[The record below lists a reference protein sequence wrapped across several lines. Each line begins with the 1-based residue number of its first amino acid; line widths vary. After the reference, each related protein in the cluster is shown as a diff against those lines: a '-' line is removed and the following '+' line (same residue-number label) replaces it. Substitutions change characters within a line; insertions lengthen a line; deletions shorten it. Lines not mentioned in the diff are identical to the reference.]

1 MDYNYIFRR
10 QHPDYR
16 RNRAVWERSCAAYSG
31 GANYIQQALIQ
42 HVSEIDLEY
51 QERLKRA
58 YYFNYPRKIAR
69 IITQYIMSVD
79 PVRCHA
85 DVQLLEDF
93 SSTGLRTNEIMRQ
106 FSTLL
111 NVYGS
116 AWMLVEMPAFEGTV
130 DSERQ
135 QLENLHPYAVAL
147 SPLAVVDWSQNAN
160 GALEWVLIEE
170 NHFDNSG
177 IFTEP
182 RTARRRRLWTRDSW
196 QLFEEAAGEV
206 KLIASGR
213 HDLGCVPAIHASEA
227 DGYGMNCGHWF
238 EDVVRISDAILNN
251 ESEAQ
256 MNIIKQMFGLL
267 VISENFARGNRPA
280 RRDSSSSESKFSH
293 TLARS
298 AAIWE
303 SSEESGISRYIAPNG
318 AETATIRTENKH
330 LKSEL
335 FDVVGLTVIRE
346 TREMQSAES
355 KAWDHRQICQFLL
368 NRVDLLE
375 QTELAVWKLMNK
387 YDPAITIPQIAYN
400 RDFAIVDLKE
410 SIAGLLE
417 LNNIHAGSNYRR
429 EIARSAVNLLNSCRK
444 IDQQTMQ
451 DIYDEIDTLYTA
463 GENDHE

>member
-1 MDYNYIFRR
+1 MDYSYIFRR
-10 QHPDYR
+10 QHPEYR
-16 RNRAVWERSCAAYSG
+16 RSRAIWERSRAAYSG

-42 HVSEIDLEY
+42 HVSEVDPEY

-69 IITQYIMSVD
+69 IITQYILSVD
-79 PVRCHA
+79 PVRCNA
-85 DVQLLEDF
+85 DLLLLEDF
-93 SSTGLRTNEIMRQ
+93 SGNAMRVNEIMRQ

-116 AWMLVEMPAFEGTV
+116 AWMLVEMPAFAGTV
-130 DSERQ
+130 DAERQ
-135 QLENLHPYAVAL
+135 LQEHLHPYAVAL
-147 SPLAVVDWSQNAN
+147 SPLDVVDWSQAAD
-160 GALEWVLIEE
+160 GTLQWVLIEE
-170 NHFDNSG
+170 NHFNNSNV
-177 IFTEP
+177 FAEP
-182 RTARRRRLWTRDSW
+182 QTARRRRLWTRNNW
-196 QLFEEAAGEV
+196 QLFEESAGEV
-206 KLIASGR
+206 KLIASGK
-213 HDLGCVPAIHASEA
+213 HDLGCVPAIHAREA
-227 DGYGMNCGHWF
+227 DGFGMNCGHWF

-280 RRDSSSSESKFSH
+280 RRDSSSGDCKFSH

-318 AETATIRTENKH
+318 AETATIRAENKH

-375 QTELAVWKLMNK
+375 QTELAAWKLMNK
-387 YDPAITIPQIAYN
+387 YDPAVTVPQVAYN
-400 RDFAIVDLKE
+400 RDFAIIDLKE

-417 LNNIHAGSNYRR
+417 LNNIEAGSSYRR
-429 EIARSAVNLLNSCRK
+429 EIARSAVNLLNNCRK

-451 DIYDEIDTLYTA
+451 HIYDEIDTLYPTPEA
-463 GENDHE
+463 ADE